1 MKKRILLLVMM
12 CLLGGLG
19 SSLMAQE
26 TTIKIGNKSTTSQ
39 YFPARLR
46 QSAVDANPNYNY
58 SSICQQIYT
67 ADEIK
72 NANGGTTPAGKISKI
87 AFKSATTNITTL
99 DKNVKVYMRNVD
111 ATTTIVDGSWD
122 TSEELK
128 NNKVYD
134 GSVSIDG
141 NGYLVFNLS
150 PAFNYVEGKNILI
163 FVDNN
168 RGKSGVA
175 VSDIKFDVISTTSK
189 QAAYTVSST
198 QTTNY
203 GFDAN
208 NWPTCSGRTQKNV
221 IEITFS
227 SGGSSTPVFS
237 DISSYYYPYNG
248 STNIFNPYFE
258 FSATNKTHY
267 KILLSTTNDFSADV
281 KYVAGGE
288 NEWVEDKK
296 DNVQTANYSDLI
308 YSTPTTYYWKVIASN
323 GGGADDPTAESD
335 VFSFKTKQISAPGAI
350 EDAYP
355 NGDQNLVNPEF
366 TWKFGENT
374 EEYQILIDESVV
386 KDWTNPGSSTTGEY
400 QTSGLLS
407 GDHTWQLIARNA
419 VDTTYSDVYSFSI
432 MPIPDNV
439 TPVSPV
445 DGATGVTSNIV
456 TFRFAPN
463 TKEYKL
469 MMSDTTEEEM
479 FYITINNGGTGD
491 NWTSTNGAEE
501 MSFAMPFFKIDKTFY
516 WSVKV
521 MNEVGER
528 TETAIYSFTTAATLP
543 VKNVSPT
550 NGAVNLDN
558 PVLKWDYKG
567 AATHYM
573 VYLGTNSNELV
584 AQTDWI
590 AREGESGSYQTK
602 NLTPATTYF
611 WRVDVKDE
619 SGNEMV
625 GDTWSFVTELEAP
638 VVQVN
643 PVEIVPSYAIVYGGT
658 TVNWSKIESALGYNV
673 YLGDEKL
680 NTEGLIGTNTN
691 YYEIKDSSQKLNYNM
706 VDGYDIYVEAVY
718 ELGEVKSE
726 AVNVKVTGTGF
737 LTVNVTSTTSGKAKI
752 TLICT
757 EDEFGNVYNG
767 NGRKYVYETDSD
779 GYWSNTGDGNL
790 RIQNGTYDVTI
801 DKNSYS
807 KYKGEITIKN
817 GQTYTLN
824 VTLKSMYEFEVT
836 FPYTIPFSSIQ
847 IILNGTQPGEYHVS
861 IYDVT
866 GTTVVKDLG
875 NMMFEEDSEGI
886 VSCTYSGWGDL
897 KNGMY
902 RFGVYKNED
911 FINISE
917 IISRNYYVFEGDN
930 TDNSWSNNSNW
941 RDNVVPT
948 NDNIK
953 YDIYILTL
961 ATIAENEKINITKGT
976 INITESGGLTINGS
990 LTANNVYNN
999 AQDAALC
1006 INDGGQLR
1014 QNNTELNG
1022 KFVMN
1027 IVKPSDEDLQN
1038 WGEEVTAKTGWQFIS
1053 SPVANAAVSQFVPAQ
1068 GDYDLYKYDGSK
1080 ELQWVNHK
1088 NHDDFETEFVSGRA
1102 YLASYNELET
1112 ATLSGT
1118 LNAAKTFA
1126 RQYSYTTEATNSDRF
1141 KNFFLV
1147 GNPFTFDMDLR
1158 NVTWNNVVEGVAVV
1172 TSNGE
1177 YEYRTATTD
1186 NTVIPVG
1193 DGFFIKATGEYPSI
1207 SYTEGTGSKR
1217 SEKVESIN
1225 VIASS
1230 NAGRDNVVINFAG
1243 SENEGFPKLQ
1253 NFNDKVANV
1262 YVQNGVNRYGIYNC
1276 DRDVNEVE
1284 LAFVASKMGNYSIS
1298 LDIDGEF
1305 ESVVL
1310 FDRMTGIETNMLEED
1325 KYSFIATNTDDKN
1338 RFVVRLSKGQQ
1349 LTDDDH
1355 FAYQSGEELIVD
1367 AEGMIQIVD
1376 VMGRIVYSNDV
1387 DSSNNRIDVSGF
1399 KSAAYII
1406 RNIGDNGVRTQKI
1419 VIL

>member
-12 CLLGGLG
+12 LLTQIGGVKFNALKAQTVTIDG
-19 SSLMAQE
+19 SIDSFEE
-26 TTIKIGNKSTTSQ
+26 TTNENYPFNTNYKYNTT
-39 YFPARLR
+39 
-46 QSAVDANPNYNY
+46 
-58 SSICQQIYT
+58 QQFYRAHELGDMT
-67 ADEIK
+67 
-72 NANGGTTPAGKISKI
+72 NGDIITSI
-87 AFKSATTNITTL
+87 AFKIKSSLVSPLNFTRTLKIYMINTTEYKFESKNPKLMNGDDLVFEGGVNFNATEKWFTINISNFKYTGDNILVCVVDETNY
-99 DKNVKVYMRNVD
+99 DWNKNTNFYAFKAKETD
-111 ATTTIVDGSWD
+111 GTTITRGLYKRDSKLHDPTLETTANESFSTG
-122 TSEELK
+122 
-128 NNKVYD
+128 
-134 GSVSIDG
+134 G
-141 NGYLVFNLS
+141 NINQIQF
-150 PAFNYVEGKNILI
+150 
-163 FVDNN
+163 
-168 RGKSGVA
+168 
-175 VSDIKFDVISTTSK
+175 T
-189 QAAYTVSST
+189 YT
-198 QTTNY
+198 
-203 GFDAN
+203 
-208 NWPTCSGRTQKNV
+208 
-221 IEITFS
+221 S
-227 SGGSSTPVFS
+227 SGGSSTPVSPVFS
-237 DISSYYYPYNG
+237 DISSYYYPYDN
-248 STNIFNPYFE
+248 STDIFNPYFE

-288 NEWVEDKK
+288 NEWVEDEN

-308 YSTPTTYYWKVIASN
+308 YSTPTIYYWKVIASN

-355 NGDQNLVNPEF
+355 NGDQNLVNPKF
-366 TWKFGENT
+366 KWTFGENT

-407 GDHTWQLIARNA
+407 GNHTWQLIARNA

-445 DGATGVTSNIV
+445 DGATGVTSNNV

-463 TKEYKL
+463 TKEYRVLYDRGYGFEYVNGTSWVSTDDAPTAEFELPEFEMGKTYRWAVDVCNDL
-469 MMSDTTEEEM
+469 GKRTIHQGGEE
-479 FYITINNGGTGD
+479 
-491 NWTSTNGAEE
+491 
-501 MSFAMPFFKIDKTFY
+501 
-516 WSVKV
+516 V
-521 MNEVGER
+521 
-528 TETAIYSFTTAATLP
+528 AIYSFTTAATLP

-619 SGNEMV
+619 SDNEMV

-948 NDNIK
+948 NDN
-953 YDIYILTL
+953 
-961 ATIAENEKINITKGT
+961 TK
-976 INITESGGLTINGS
+976 
-990 LTANNVYNN
+990 
-999 AQDAALC
+999 
-1006 INDGGQLR
+1006 
-1014 QNNTELNG
+1014 
-1022 KFVMN
+1022 
-1027 IVKPSDEDLQN
+1027 
-1038 WGEEVTAKTGWQFIS
+1038 
-1053 SPVANAAVSQFVPAQ
+1053 
-1068 GDYDLYKYDGSK
+1068 
-1080 ELQWVNHK
+1080 
-1088 NHDDFETEFVSGRA
+1088 
-1102 YLASYNELET
+1102 
-1112 ATLSGT
+1112 
-1118 LNAAKTFA
+1118 
-1126 RQYSYTTEATNSDRF
+1126 
-1141 KNFFLV
+1141 
-1147 GNPFTFDMDLR
+1147 
-1158 NVTWNNVVEGVAVV
+1158 
-1172 TSNGE
+1172 
-1177 YEYRTATTD
+1177 
-1186 NTVIPVG
+1186 
-1193 DGFFIKATGEYPSI
+1193 
-1207 SYTEGTGSKR
+1207 
-1217 SEKVESIN
+1217 
-1225 VIASS
+1225 
-1230 NAGRDNVVINFAG
+1230 
-1243 SENEGFPKLQ
+1243 
-1253 NFNDKVANV
+1253 
-1262 YVQNGVNRYGIYNC
+1262 
-1276 DRDVNEVE
+1276 
-1284 LAFVASKMGNYSIS
+1284 
-1298 LDIDGEF
+1298 
-1305 ESVVL
+1305 
-1310 FDRMTGIETNMLEED
+1310 
-1325 KYSFIATNTDDKN
+1325 
-1338 RFVVRLSKGQQ
+1338 
-1349 LTDDDH
+1349 
-1355 FAYQSGEELIVD
+1355 QS
-1367 AEGMIQIVD
+1367 A
-1376 VMGRIVYSNDV
+1376 
-1387 DSSNNRIDVSGF
+1387 
-1399 KSAAYII
+1399 
-1406 RNIGDNGVRTQKI
+1406 
-1419 VIL
+1419 